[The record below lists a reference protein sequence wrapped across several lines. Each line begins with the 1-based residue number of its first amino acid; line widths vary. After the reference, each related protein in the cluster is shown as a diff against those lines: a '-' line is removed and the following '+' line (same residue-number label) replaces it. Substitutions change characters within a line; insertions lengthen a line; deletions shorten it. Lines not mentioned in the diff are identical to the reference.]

1 MQKGSIELKL
11 KFVFFELISSVS
23 GLRFRKRHP
32 GTRRKMATTA
42 LTAMHPTALIW
53 LQFALCATAIGLA
66 GVRLSGYADAIA
78 SQTGLSRNWTGLVLM
93 ATVTS
98 LPELATGLSAVTV
111 ARAPDIAVGNVLGA
125 CVFNLATLA
134 MMDLLYRPGSL
145 YSEASHHHALTLGF
159 CVMLLA
165 GAALALTLS
174 ARGMMPALG
183 HVSLASLMLLA
194 MYLVAMRALYLTEQ
208 RHSPTPDTSAAVAH
222 PKMALKAALMG
233 YGVASGVI
241 VGAGIWLP
249 LISVKLAVA
258 MGWSDSFVG
267 TLLVAFATTVPEL
280 ATTWGAVRLGAID
293 MAMGNLLG
301 SNLFD
306 VLILAIVDVAY
317 SPGPIYAM
325 VSPLHAVSAL
335 MACLMSGVVLVALSY
350 RPVSRVWHRASWTS
364 LLLLALYL
372 LNAAIQYQQG
382 Q

>member
-1 MQKGSIELKL
+1 MN
-11 KFVFFELISSVS
+11 
-23 GLRFRKRHP
+23 H
-32 GTRRKMATTA
+32 
-42 LTAMHPTALIW
+42 TALIW
-53 LQFALCATAIGLA
+53 LQFALCAAAIGLA
-66 GVRLSGYADAIA
+66 GVRLSRYADAIA
-78 SQTGLSRNWTGLVLM
+78 GQTGLSRNWTGLVLM

-134 MMDLLYRPGSL
+134 LMDLLYRNGSL
-145 YSEASHHHALTLGF
+145 YSEASNRHGLTLGF
-159 CVMLLA
+159 SVMLLA
-165 GAALALTLS
+165 GAALALLLS

-183 HVSLASLMLLA
+183 HVSLASVMLLA

-208 RHSPTPDTSAAVAH
+208 RHGASASAEQ
-222 PKMALKAALMG
+222 PRMTLKAALMG

-241 VGAGIWLP
+241 VAAGIWLP

-267 TLLVAFATTVPEL
+267 TLFVAFATTVPEL

-293 MAMGNLLG
+293 MALGNLLG

-306 VLILAIVDVAY
+306 VLILAIVDIAY
-317 SPGPIYAM
+317 TAGPIYAR
-325 VSPLHAVSAL
+325 VSPMHALSAL

-382 Q
+382 H